1 MDLTLDLSTS
11 LQVELFQCSHKR
23 DQTPRPEN
31 QTRIRPI
38 FYEKSDLYQTF
49 LAPKS
54 DLRATSL
61 ARVGPTA
68 AAAEAVVATP
78 VKPVIYLMKNQFHR
92 ENLQISGVPD

>member
-1 MDLTLDLSTS
+1 MTGLYMLDKFGVASAATK
-11 LQVELFQCSHKR
+11 EIRPR
-23 DQTPRPEN
+23 DQKIRPESDPFFMRN
-31 QTRIRPI
+31 QTYIRP
-38 FYEKSDLYQTF
+38 SRLY
-49 LAPKS
+49 
-54 DLRATSL
+54 RATSL

>member
-1 MDLTLDLSTS
+1 M
-11 LQVELFQCSHKR
+11 QCSHKR

-54 DLRATSL
+54 DLLNNFFVYRATSL

>member
-1 MDLTLDLSTS
+1 MVAGCFTSTS
-11 LQVELFQCSHKR
+11 GRLSQCR
-23 DQTPRPEN
+23 
-31 QTRIRPI
+31 
-38 FYEKSDLYQTF
+38 LY
-49 LAPKS
+49 
-54 DLRATSL
+54 RATSL